1 MENAFEDLDEDE
13 DDDVDSTRYS
23 SRHSNGNQ
31 GNKYGKQSNQPFHM
45 RDENSHLKNLLD
57 SKTREIEYV
66 TNELT
71 NERKKYKSQLDEYE
85 KRLSIAEAEKER
97 ALMTRGQT
105 HELLVENK
113 AKMIDME
120 DQNNTLR
127 TKIKNLESENSQMV
141 AEIEST
147 KLMLSDTQL
156 KYSMVEKNAH
166 FNADRNADMVL
177 KQAQER
183 HSAQMTMMQQQID
196 TLKTKYDDIVSY
208 FHYYLNFF
216 KLIDIFVF

>member
-31 GNKYGKQSNQPFHM
+31 GNKYGKQTNQPFHM
-45 RDENSHLKNLLD
+45 RDESSHLKNLLD

-196 TLKTKYDDIVSY
+196 TLKTKYDDIVS
-208 FHYYLNFF
+208 
-216 KLIDIFVF
+216 